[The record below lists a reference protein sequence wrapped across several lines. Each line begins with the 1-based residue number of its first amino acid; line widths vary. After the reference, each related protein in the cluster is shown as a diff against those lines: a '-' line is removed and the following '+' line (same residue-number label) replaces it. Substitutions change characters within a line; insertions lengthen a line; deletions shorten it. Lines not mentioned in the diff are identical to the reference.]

1 MFKCR
6 VHHFILSKCKLWSHF
21 IYSGWS
27 TILLYADFLELL
39 QVRLIYNG
47 EPLAA
52 VATKENRQIIHS
64 PKIWRTKHHKKVDDR
79 MSRVNADNVD
89 AALSEAQSQDVMV
102 QSHNSSIETVLS
114 QFTGIEFTNTHHT
127 NTKCQYHNMIT
138 FT

>member
-1 MFKCR
+1 
-6 VHHFILSKCKLWSHF
+6 
-21 IYSGWS
+21 
-27 TILLYADFLELL
+27 
-39 QVRLIYNG
+39 
-47 EPLAA
+47 
-52 VATKENRQIIHS
+52 
-64 PKIWRTKHHKKVDDR
+64 